1 MNRYF
6 RRSHLIIVLL
16 ALLGALLLYTRQIF
30 AQNNANQVGIA
41 AISAAPG
48 SSGSFAIQ
56 LNNTEAVASGEIRL
70 TYNATT
76 GLNISNV
83 VASSRTAGFTVSRSF
98 NAANPAQSQ
107 VVILFFNLSGL
118 AIAPGSGAIVDVQ
131 YTTAL
136 TATGST
142 VLDITTA
149 VLADAAANGL
159 SVTASDGSLTIQPP
173 TPTPVP
179 TATPTA
185 TNTVPPPTPTTPPTA
200 TATNTA
206 QPPTPT
212 STFTATPIPSHTPTA
227 TPTATSTPTATPLA
241 PGYAVLALAPTTQT
255 VALGQTVSVV
265 VRVRTNQ
272 PVDGAAAF
280 IDFDPTK
287 LRVASITAGTGLPIV
302 VQNQFDNGQ
311 GRVSFAAGALTLP
324 YPSSDFV
331 LATVVF
337 TATGAT
343 SSTPLT
349 FAHTNPWASD
359 ITLNGNSVLAA
370 REPASVTV
378 HEMVLVGRVQPPGRP
393 AAPHTRWRIP
403 VTLSLQSLNGGGNT
417 NTALTLDSSGYFTRT
432 DPAPGQYWIG
442 VRGANTLR
450 IAREVTLL
458 AGVNQVDFGL
468 LRGGDSNGDNYVTIL
483 DFSIL
488 AATFAR
494 CTGYAGYDD
503 RADFNGD
510 TCVTI
515 LDFSTLSAN
524 FSAGGDNAAAHAST
538 EAAFPVASLIAAV
551 NGMPPIPGAE
561 FTVDLVV
568 DTHTARIDGAAAYL
582 VFDPAFVQVREV
594 LAGTT
599 LPEQLQHEFDN
610 RLGTIAVA
618 AGAFNQTHSGRF
630 VLATVKFIAVAA
642 GGSVLAFTQDDP
654 AHQSDVAFAGASLLA
669 STQDALLEIAA
680 PAGPVLFL
688 PLITIK

>member
-1 MNRYF
+1 MKLFLRV
-6 RRSHLIIVLL
+6 SLLL
-16 ALLGALLLYTRQIF
+16 AGLFALLWFGLVVPLASR
-30 AQNNANQVGIA
+30 AQSGANQLSIA
-41 AISAAPG
+41 AVTAAPG
-48 SSGSFAIQ
+48 SSGSFAIN
-56 LNNTEAVASGEIRL
+56 LANANAVASGEIRL
-70 TYNATT
+70 TYDATT
-76 GLNISNV
+76 GLTITNV
-83 VASSRTAGFTVSRSF
+83 VANSRTAGFTVSRSF

-107 VVILFFNLSGL
+107 VVILFFNLSSL
-118 AIAPGSGAIVDVQ
+118 AIVPGSGAIVDVQ

-185 TNTVPPPTPTTPPTA
+185 TNTAQPPTSTPTPTTPPTA

-227 TPTATSTPTATPLA
+227 TPTATPLA

-255 VALGQTVSVV
+255 VALGQTVSVAI
-265 VRVRTNQ
+265 RVRTNQ

-393 AAPHTRWRIP
+393 AAPHARWRIP
-403 VTLSLQSLNGGGNT
+403 VTLSLQSLTGGGST

-432 DPAPGQYWIG
+432 DPAPGQYRIG

-450 IAREVTLL
+450 IAREVALL

-524 FSAGGDNAAAHAST
+524 FSTGGDSAAAHAST
-538 EAAFPVASLIAAV
+538 EAAEPVAALIAAV
-551 NGMPPIPGAE
+551 HGLPLTSETE

-582 VFDPAFVQVREV
+582 VFDPALVQVREV

-630 VLATVKFIAVAA
+630 VLATVKFVAVAA

-654 AHQSDVAFAGASLLA
+654 ARQSDVAFAGTSLLA
-669 STQDALLEIAA
+669 STQDALLEISA
-680 PAGPVLFL
+680 PTVPALFL
-688 PLITIK
+688 PLITME